1 MMLRLGIDGLME
13 VATGRC
19 VKIFCDV
26 GEGAVVGDRLSI
38 RAASES
44 AEAAAT
50 LTTTASVP

>member
-19 VKIFCDV
+19 VKTFCDV